1 MREIA
6 RRFKPYNALGIAS
19 ALVWG
24 VVELVALQRA
34 QYTTRELPKA

>member
-1 MREIA
+1 MRQIA
-6 RRFKPYNALGIAS
+6 RRFTPYNALGIAS

-34 QYTTRELPKA
+34 QLTTRDLPKA